1 MMVLNKIVIF
11 IVFMATSIFAKDI
24 QLHIEDEEHKLD
36 AKVFKHYDKDKNSV
50 LSLEEYSL
58 FAKDKKQKMFKNVA
72 SEVMTVCDKN
82 NDNFIA
88 LDELVPESKWD
99 LSRGNHKQCFLRED
113 EFKSMDKNKDNLL
126 SSQEYLSF
134 FESADSKYKGMFSS
148 HKEEIQKEELDGF
161 KETLTLCDKN
171 KDGQLTLVEFT
182 SNQCHMSSD
191 MFLNYSTSYQK
202 SFEIAKVTKLPSRP
216 SVGRGEDKLDINAM
230 DGLPKEAQIGILFSM
245 CDTNKDMRLIVEE
258 AQNCKLNMEIFDTF
272 DYDKSAS
279 IDKNDIA
286 MISKIEE
293 FNRVDLNQNKK
304 IDLEEFSKSQR
315 RGF

>member
-1 MMVLNKIVIF
+1 MIILNKIVIF
-11 IVFMATSIFAKDI
+11 IVFMAISIFAKDM
-24 QLHIEDEEHKLD
+24 QLHIEDEEYKFNE
-36 AKVFKHYDKDKNSV
+36 KIFKHYDKDKNSV
-50 LSLEEYSL
+50 LSFEEYSL
-58 FAKDKKQKMFKNVA
+58 FTKDKENKMFKNVA

-82 NDNFIA
+82 TDNFIA

-99 LSRGNHKQCFLRED
+99 LSQRSYKQCFLRED

-126 SSQEYLSF
+126 SIQEYLSF
-134 FESADSKYKGMFSS
+134 FESADSKYKGMLSS
-148 HKEEIQKEELDGF
+148 HKEELDSF
-161 KETLTLCDKN
+161 KDTLTLCDKN

-191 MFLNYSTSYQK
+191 MFLNYSASYQK
-202 SFEIAKVTKLPSRP
+202 SFEIAKVTKLPPRLSI
-216 SVGRGEDKLDINAM
+216 GRDEDKLDINAM
-230 DGLPKEAQIGILFSM
+230 DGLPKEAQVGILFSM

-272 DYDKSAS
+272 DYDKSTS

-286 MISKIEE
+286 MISREEE

>member
-1 MMVLNKIVIF
+1 
-11 IVFMATSIFAKDI
+11 
-24 QLHIEDEEHKLD
+24 
-36 AKVFKHYDKDKNSV
+36 
-50 LSLEEYSL
+50 
-58 FAKDKKQKMFKNVA
+58 MFKNVA

-99 LSRGNHKQCFLRED
+99 LSQRSYKQCFLRED

-126 SSQEYLSF
+126 SIQEYLSF
-134 FESADSKYKGMFSS
+134 FESADSKYKGMLSS
-148 HKEEIQKEELDGF
+148 HKEELDSF
-161 KETLTLCDKN
+161 KDTLTLCDKN

-191 MFLNYSTSYQK
+191 MFLNYSASYQK
-202 SFEIAKVTKLPSRP
+202 SFEIAKVTKLPPRLSI
-216 SVGRGEDKLDINAM
+216 GRDEDKLDINAM
-230 DGLPKEAQIGILFSM
+230 DGLPKEAQVGILFSM

-272 DYDKSAS
+272 DYDKSTS

-286 MISKIEE
+286 MISREEE